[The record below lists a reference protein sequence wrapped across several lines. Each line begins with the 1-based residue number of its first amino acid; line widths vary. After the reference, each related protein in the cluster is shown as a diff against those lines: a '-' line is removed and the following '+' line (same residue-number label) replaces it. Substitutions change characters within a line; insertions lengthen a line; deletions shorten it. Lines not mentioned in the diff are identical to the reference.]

1 MVPRPLGRTGLA
13 VSSIGLGTVKFG
25 RNTNVNYSKS
35 FELPADKQVQ
45 ELLETALSLGVN
57 LIDTAAAYGE
67 SEQRLGPFVKAHRD
81 RIVLCTK
88 CGEQYTDDRSTYD
101 FSAPA
106 ITASI
111 EESLRRL
118 KTDHVDIL
126 LLHSD
131 GRDIEI
137 LTQTDALEALAQ
149 LKKSGKVRA
158 AGISAKS
165 PEGIAEACRT
175 LKVIMAPFSQKDPSL
190 AEALGKAHDL
200 GLGMLAIKSL
210 SSGHLEAR
218 PAIEFVLR
226 KPFIDTLILGTID
239 PMHLREAVEVADSC
253 LSPKSKIQNPKPA

>member
-25 RNTNVNYSKS
+25 RNTNVNYSKP
-35 FELPADKQVQ
+35 FELPSDKQIQ

-57 LIDTAAAYGE
+57 LIDTAVAYGE

-81 RIVLCTK
+81 QIVLCTK
-88 CGEQYTDDRSTYD
+88 CGEQYADGRSTYD

-106 ITASI
+106 ITGSI

-137 LTQTDALEALAQ
+137 LTQTDTLEALGQ

-158 AGISAKS
+158 TGISAKS

-175 LKVIMAPFSQKDPSL
+175 LDIIMAPFSQNEASL
-190 AEALGKAHDL
+190 AGALGKGHEA
-200 GLGMLAIKSL
+200 GLGVMAIKSL
-210 SSGHLEAR
+210 FGGHLEAR
-218 PAIEFVLR
+218 PAMEFVLR
-226 KPFIDTLILGTID
+226 QSFIDTLVLGTID
-239 PMHLREAVEVADSC
+239 PIHLREAVEIAASC
-253 LSPKSKIQNPKPA
+253 LNPKSA